1 MDERLMELEIKA
13 AYQEELLQALND
25 VVGQQ
30 QQQISRLEAT
40 CRLLHE
46 RIKGLSE
53 NAGRELG
60 DTAAHEVPPHY

>member
-1 MDERLMELEIKA
+1 MEGRIVELEIKA

-30 QQQISRLEAT
+30 QQQISRLETT

-53 NAGRELG
+53 TAGREPG
-60 DTAAHEVPPHY
+60 DAAVHEVPPHY

>member
-1 MDERLMELEIKA
+1 MDERIIELEIKA

-30 QQQISRLEAT
+30 QQQINRLEAT

-46 RIKGLSE
+46 RIKSLSE
-53 NAGRELG
+53 TGAGEPG
-60 DTAAHEVPPHY
+60 DATVHEVPPHY